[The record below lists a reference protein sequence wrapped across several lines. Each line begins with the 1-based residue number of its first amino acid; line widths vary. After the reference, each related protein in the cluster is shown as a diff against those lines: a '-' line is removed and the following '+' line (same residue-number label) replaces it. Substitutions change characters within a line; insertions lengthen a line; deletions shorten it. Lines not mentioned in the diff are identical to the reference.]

1 MRAIGRRIQR
11 LEVGLLPPTETE
23 ESRRLH
29 EIVFGIRR
37 RRAERLGLPK
47 PVGTLGEIILPS
59 RERWRT
65 RQAGS
70 EVGQ

>member
-37 RRAERLGLPK
+37 RRAERLGLPVVVAD
-47 PVGTLGEIILPS
+47 PEVDE
-59 RERWRT
+59 
-65 RQAGS
+65 AGRDAR
-70 EVGQ
+70 